1 MWIFFICERKFLVD
15 FIFFLKDIVLIVVSL
30 ILLSSVVG
38 SWKEKN
44 LSGVIFYLFVFVF
57 VVRIFSIVLMLSG
70 LRMLEGVVGG
80 IKVSD

>member
-57 VVRIFSIVLMLSG
+57 VVRIFSNVLMLSG

>member
-57 VVRIFSIVLMLSG
+57 VVRIFCIVLMLSG